1 MTKPLD
7 QAFPLLVYTLTS
19 CLPCEYTM
27 MTLPDK
33 SDNKPNNIVAV
44 DNQAAI
50 KIAENVGVTGR
61 TKHFSD
67 AIHYLR
73 HLVDHAV
80 VKLTFVRTD
89 AQLAD
94 GFTKP
99 LGKGP
104 FRAWCRLLFRE

>member
-1 MTKPLD
+1 MFSGPT
-7 QAFPLLVYTLTS
+7 V
-19 CLPCEYTM
+19 
-27 MTLPDK
+27 
-33 SDNKPNNIVAV
+33 VAV

-50 KIAENVGVTGR
+50 KIADNVGVTGR
-61 TKHFSD
+61 TKHFGD

-80 VKLTFVRTD
+80 VRLTFVRTD
-89 AQLAD
+89 VQHAD